1 LEEDSKPW
9 YQRYMW
15 YIIIGLAV
23 MFLMPS
29 PPDPEGGAAKGAAA
43 QGKGAA
49 AAAK

>member
-1 LEEDSKPW
+1 MEEESKPW

-29 PPDPEGGAAKGAAA
+29 PPDPEAAKGEAA
-43 QGKGAA
+43 QGRAAGAA
-49 AAAK
+49 AK